1 MATTVLGHQLTSCEN
16 ALYSPFARLVVS
28 LPTKHI
34 GVHMNSFKRVRAFQI
49 ELEFGSVGFWGEGKT
64 GVPGEK
70 PLGARER
77 TSNKLNPHMASTPGA
92 EPGPHWWE
100 ASALTTA
107 QPLLPKISF
116 LWVYQ
121 AVECFLRVSKLR
133 ENVGRLETNTHFY
146 APAVVACE
154 QALSGALWRRGG
166 KRKETLQLC
175 LWKLKSSSNF
185 PVTPRRLSCKIS
197 ANQRAAE
204 RARI

>member
-1 MATTVLGHQLTSCEN
+1 
-16 ALYSPFARLVVS
+16 
-28 LPTKHI
+28 
-34 GVHMNSFKRVRAFQI
+34 MNSFKRVRAFQI
-49 ELEFGSVGFWGEGKT
+49 ELKFGSVGFWGEGKT

-77 TSNKLNPHMASTPGA
+77 TNNKFNPHMGSPPGV

-121 AVECFLRVSKLR
+121 AVECFLGVSKLR

-154 QALSGALWRRGG
+154 QALSGALRRRGG
-166 KRKETLQLC
+166 KRKESLQLC
-175 LWKLKSSSNF
+175 LWKLKSTSNF